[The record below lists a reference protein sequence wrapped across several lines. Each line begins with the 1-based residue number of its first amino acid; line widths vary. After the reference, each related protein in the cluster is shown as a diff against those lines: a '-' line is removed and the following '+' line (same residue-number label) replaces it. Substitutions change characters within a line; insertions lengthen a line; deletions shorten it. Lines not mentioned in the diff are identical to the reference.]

1 MSENNKKSKEKQA
14 DPPTESVNKEEKKL
28 SLQKK

>member
-14 DPPTESVNKEEKKL
+14 DPADLADHPIANSMPL
-28 SLQKK
+28 LIL